1 MRNKKSLLL
10 FAIIFLWM
18 FNATKIIALQDGKLV
33 FEGTARELTD
43 EKLDYIYKGIS
54 NLEEEVQDEA

>member
-1 MRNKKSLLL
+1 MV
-10 FAIIFLWM
+10 
-18 FNATKIIALQDGKLV
+18 KLV
-33 FEGTARELTD
+33 FEGTPKELTD